1 MKIKVNQDAC
11 IGCGAC
17 ADIAEDLFKI
27 NGDGVSEAKVDTVPE
42 DKKDAAVEAI
52 NGCPTG
58 AIVEE

>member
-17 ADIAEDLFKI
+17 AGIAEDLFEI
-27 NGDGVSEAKVDTVPE
+27 NGDGISQAKVDTVPE
-42 DKKDAAVEAI
+42 DKKEQAQEAI
-52 NGCPTG
+52 TSCPTG